1 MVITRCMEEG
11 KGNRIRRRGWKDT
24 TLVKCPVRLVSRLS
38 TPGFDVGADGQ
49 DGGGKGLQQQAC
61 IHKFNVA

>member
-1 MVITRCMEEG
+1 MEG
-11 KGNRIRRRGWKDT
+11 HD
-24 TLVKCPVRLVSRLS
+24 LVKCPVRLVSRLS